1 MLNPTIST
9 APYHPQTGFSII
21 KSTTPTTPIIKP
33 PRADTARPRYE
44 TPPFVPF
51 GTGDQVRIWSG
62 REVDRIPS
70 SEARVSARHVEKW
83 LGVSGD

>member
-1 MLNPTIST
+1 M
-9 APYHPQTGFSII
+9 
-21 KSTTPTTPIIKP
+21 IKP
-33 PRADTARPRYE
+33 PRADTARPRYD

-51 GTGDQVRIWSG
+51 GTGDQDRIWSG

-83 LGVSGD
+83 LSVRLGNEGGGHTRERGRLEVELVYL

>member
-1 MLNPTIST
+1 MIN
-9 APYHPQTGFSII
+9 
-21 KSTTPTTPIIKP
+21 P

-83 LGVSGD
+83 LIVRLGKGGGKDIPESEED